1 MPSGGGGWGRN
12 RSWEEAAARKMRRNQ
27 TAVIHNLLTIK
38 RMKTKIAAVL
48 FVGAVLATGLS
59 RAQDNPATDSSAPI
73 QDNAA
78 PVAEILP
85 LVQFDDAPL
94 VDVIKTLA
102 RQASLNIIFD
112 PLVTGPGVDGQP
124 LYPPVSIRLENV
136 TAEAVLEATLR
147 NNNLQLERDPRTGI
161 SRVTVKDPAA
171 AEPLVTHIYQLKYT
185 NPSNLVAVI
194 KPTMD
199 GRSQAIPDGRTSQL
213 IVLATQNEILSI
225 SNLIEKL
232 DTATRQVLIEA
243 RILETTRNPET
254 MKGVNWAGTFA
265 AQNIYAGNNAYATAA
280 GGDTGGTAPT
290 TGDKPLN
297 PPIASGITPGLSAFL
312 QQGFV
317 HPVAYL
323 NADGARAVFSF
334 FNQDTETETLA
345 TPRAV
350 TSDNVPATLLVTR
363 AVPIFKVTQGGTQV
377 GNAVDITYTN
387 LGIILEVTP
396 RISANDQISLKVEP
410 EVSDIESVDTQVF
423 DGEEYSAN
431 IFSIR
436 KITTSVMIP
445 SGNTLVLG
453 GLLSDTTSKTQT
465 KVPILGDLPGMKY
478 IFGSKGKSRRKG
490 NLLIFVT
497 PTVVQETDFT
507 QTESDFLQTPVP
519 PDPDVADLGSFDEPW
534 DGVEP
539 YDWGKEVY

>member
-1 MPSGGGGWGRN
+1 
-12 RSWEEAAARKMRRNQ
+12 
-27 TAVIHNLLTIK
+27 
-38 RMKTKIAAVL
+38 MKTKIAAVL
-48 FVGAVLATGLS
+48 FVGAALAAGIC

-73 QDNAA
+73 QDSAA
-78 PVAEILP
+78 PMAEVLP

-112 PLVTGPGVDGQP
+112 PMVTAVAPGGETQ
-124 LYPPVSIRLENV
+124 YPPVSIRLENV
-136 TAEAVLEATLR
+136 TAEAVLEATLK

-161 SRVTVKDPAA
+161 SRVTIKDPAA
-171 AEPLVTHIYQLKYT
+171 AEPLITHIYQLRYT
-185 NPSNLVAVI
+185 NPSNLVTII
-194 KPTMD
+194 KPTME

-213 IVLATQNEILSI
+213 IVLGTQNEILSI

-254 MKGVNWAGTFA
+254 IKGVNWAGTFQ
-265 AQNIYAGNNAYATAA
+265 AQNIYAGNNMFASVEE
-280 GGDTGGTAPT
+280 GTSNIK
-290 TGDKPLN
+290 TGDDPLN
-297 PPIASGITPGLSAFL
+297 PPIASGIRPGLAAFL

-334 FNQDTETETLA
+334 FNQDSETETLA

-396 RISANDQISLKVEP
+396 RISANDQISLNVVP

-453 GLLSDTTSKTQT
+453 GLLSDRTSKTQT

-497 PTVVQETDFT
+497 PTVVQEEDFT
-507 QTESDFLQTPVP
+507 PTETDFLQTPIPV
-519 PDPDVADLGSFDEPW
+519 DPDAGGMGSFDEPW

>member
-1 MPSGGGGWGRN
+1 
-12 RSWEEAAARKMRRNQ
+12 
-27 TAVIHNLLTIK
+27 
-38 RMKTKIAAVL
+38 MKTKIAAVL
-48 FVGAVLATGLS
+48 FVGAALATGIC

-73 QDNAA
+73 QDSAA
-78 PVAEILP
+78 PVAEVLP

-102 RQASLNIIFD
+102 RQAGLNIIFD
-112 PLVTGPGVDGQP
+112 PLVTESTVEGQP
-124 LYPPVSIRLENV
+124 KYPPVSIRLENV
-136 TAEAVLEATLR
+136 TAEAVLEATLK

-161 SRVTVKDPAA
+161 SRVTIKDPAA
-171 AEPLVTHIYQLKYT
+171 AEPLLTHIYQLRYT
-185 NPSNLVAVI
+185 NPSNLVTII
-194 KPTMD
+194 KPTLD

-254 MKGVNWAGTFA
+254 MKGVNWAGTFQ
-265 AQNIYAGNNAYATAA
+265 AQNIYAGNNMYASIQD
-280 GGDTGGTAPT
+280 GGGGTGGGILQSSDDPI
-290 TGDKPLN
+290 N
-297 PPIASGITPGLSAFL
+297 PPIAQGISPGVSAFL
-312 QQGFV
+312 QQGFI

-334 FNQDTETETLA
+334 FNTDSETETLA

-396 RISANDQISLKVEP
+396 RISANDQISLRVEP

-453 GLLSDTTSKTQT
+453 GLLSDVTQKTKT

-478 IFGSKGKSRRKG
+478 IFGSTGKSRRKG

-497 PTVVQETDFT
+497 PTVVEENDFT
-507 QTESDFLQTPVP
+507 PTESDFLQTPVP
-519 PDPDVADLGSFDEPW
+519 VDPDAEDMGSFDEPW

-539 YDWGKEVY
+539 YDWGKAVY

>member
-1 MPSGGGGWGRN
+1 
-12 RSWEEAAARKMRRNQ
+12 
-27 TAVIHNLLTIK
+27 
-38 RMKTKIAAVL
+38 MKTKIAAVL
-48 FVGAVLATGLS
+48 LVGAALATGIC
-59 RAQDNPATDSSAPI
+59 RAQDNPATDSSALI
-73 QDNAA
+73 LDNTA
-78 PVAEILP
+78 PVAEVLP

-102 RQASLNIIFD
+102 RQARLNIIFD
-112 PLVTGPGVDGQP
+112 PRVTAVPAEGTQ
-124 LYPPVSIRLENV
+124 YPPVSIRLENV
-136 TAEAVLEATLR
+136 TAEAVLEATLK
-147 NNNLQLERDPRTGI
+147 NNNLQLDRDPVTGI
-161 SRVTVKDPAA
+161 SRVTIKDPAA
-171 AEPLVTHIYQLKYT
+171 AEPLITHIYQLKYT
-185 NPSNLVAVI
+185 NPSNLVTII

-213 IVLATQNEILSI
+213 IVLATQNEIRAI
-225 SNLIEKL
+225 SNLVEKL

-243 RILETTRNPET
+243 RIMETTRNPST
-254 MKGVNWAGTFA
+254 LKGVNWAGTFA
-265 AQNIYAGNNAYATAA
+265 AQNIYAGNNMFATVEQS
-280 GGDTGGTAPT
+280 GGTGGTLRS
-290 TGDKPLN
+290 GDDPIN
-297 PPIASGITPGLSAFL
+297 PPIAQGINPGLAAFL

-334 FNQDTETETLA
+334 FNSDTETETLA

-377 GNAVDITYTN
+377 GNSVDITYTN

-396 RISANDQISLKVEP
+396 RISANNQIALNVVP
-410 EVSDIESVDTQVF
+410 EVSNIDSVDTQVF

-453 GLLSDTTSKTQT
+453 GLLSDDTRKTRT

-478 IFGSKGKSRRKG
+478 IFGSEGKSRRKG

-497 PTVVQETDFT
+497 PTVVED
-507 QTESDFLQTPVP
+507 SDYTPTGSTFLQTPVP
-519 PDPDVADLGSFDEPW
+519 PDPDADDVGSFSEPW

-539 YDWGKEVY
+539 YDWGKAVY

>member
-1 MPSGGGGWGRN
+1 
-12 RSWEEAAARKMRRNQ
+12 
-27 TAVIHNLLTIK
+27 
-38 RMKTKIAAVL
+38 
-48 FVGAVLATGLS
+48 
-59 RAQDNPATDSSAPI
+59 
-73 QDNAA
+73 
-78 PVAEILP
+78 
-85 LVQFDDAPL
+85 L

-102 RQASLNIIFD
+102 RQADLNIIFD
-112 PLVTGPGVDGQP
+112 PRVTAPGGDGQSAYP
-124 LYPPVSIRLENV
+124 LVSIRLEKV
-136 TAEAVLEATLR
+136 TAEAVLEATLN
-147 NNNLQLERDPRTGI
+147 NNNLRLERDPRTGI

-171 AEPLVTHIYQLKYT
+171 AEPLQMEIFQLKYT
-185 NPSNLVAVI
+185 NPSNLVSII
-194 KPTMD
+194 KPTME

-213 IVLATQNEILSI
+213 IVLATEKEILAI
-225 SNLIEKL
+225 SNLVDKV

-243 RILETTRNPET
+243 RILETTRNPESV
-254 MKGVNWAGTFA
+254 KGINWAGTFQ
-265 AQNIYAGNNAYATAA
+265 AQNIYAGNNSYGMSQA
-280 GGDTGGTAPT
+280 GGSSGSSSSGGTEQ
-290 TGDKPLN
+290 PLN
-297 PPIASGITPGLSAFL
+297 APIASGITPGLAAFL
-312 QQGFV
+312 SSGFQ

-350 TSDNVPATLLVTR
+350 TSDNEPATLLVTR

-396 RISANDQISLKVEP
+396 RISANDQISLTVVP

-423 DGEEYSAN
+423 NGEEYSAN

-453 GLLSDTTSKTQT
+453 GLLSDTTRKSST

-478 IFGSKGKSRRKG
+478 IFGNKSKSRRKG

-497 PTVVQETDFT
+497 PTVVQDGDFT
-507 QTESDFLQTPVP
+507 PTESTFLQTPVP
-519 PDPDVADLGSFDEPW
+519 QDPDARDMGSFDEPW

-539 YDWGKEVY
+539 YDWGEPVY

>member
-1 MPSGGGGWGRN
+1 
-12 RSWEEAAARKMRRNQ
+12 
-27 TAVIHNLLTIK
+27 
-38 RMKTKIAAVL
+38 
-48 FVGAVLATGLS
+48 
-59 RAQDNPATDSSAPI
+59 
-73 QDNAA
+73 
-78 PVAEILP
+78 VAEVLP

-102 RQASLNIIFD
+102 RQAGLNMIFD
-112 PLVTGPGVDGQP
+112 PKVTAPGPSGEP
-124 LYPPVSIRLENV
+124 LYPTVSIRLEKV
-136 TAEAVLEATLR
+136 TAEAVLEATLQ
-147 NNNLQLERDPRTGI
+147 NNNLQLVRDPRTGI
-161 SRVTVKDPAA
+161 SRVTIKDPAA
-171 AEPLVTHIYQLKYT
+171 AEPLLTHIYQLKYT
-185 NPSNLVAVI
+185 NPSNLVTII

-225 SNLIEKL
+225 SNLIEQL

-254 MKGVNWAGTFA
+254 IKGVNWAGTFQ
-265 AQNIYAGNNAYATAA
+265 AQNIYAGNNAYATP
-280 GGDTGGTAPT
+280 GTIGTPDT

-297 PPIASGITPGLSAFL
+297 PPISAGITPQLSAFMT
-312 QQGFV
+312 GKFI
-317 HPVAYL
+317 HPAAYL

-334 FNQDTETETLA
+334 FNQDSETETLA

-377 GNAVDITYTN
+377 GNSVDITYTN

-396 RISANDQISLKVEP
+396 RISANDQIALSVVP
-410 EVSDIESVDTQVF
+410 EVSDIESVDEQVF
-423 DGEEYSAN
+423 DGRPYSAN

-453 GLLSDTTSKTQT
+453 GLLSDSTKKTQT

-497 PTVVQETDFT
+497 PTVVEDADFTPTETDF
-507 QTESDFLQTPVP
+507 LRTPVP
-519 PDPDVADLGSFDEPW
+519 VDPDPADMGSFDEPW

-539 YDWGKEVY
+539 YDWGKAVY

>member
-1 MPSGGGGWGRN
+1 
-12 RSWEEAAARKMRRNQ
+12 
-27 TAVIHNLLTIK
+27 
-38 RMKTKIAAVL
+38 MKTKIAVAIC
-48 FVGAVLATGLS
+48 FGATLAIGLC
-59 RAQDNPATDSSAPI
+59 RAQENPATDSSAPI
-73 QDNAA
+73 QDSPAR
-78 PVAEILP
+78 VAEVLP

-102 RQASLNIIFD
+102 RQADLNIIFD
-112 PLVTGPGVDGQP
+112 PRVTAPGSDGQSVYP
-124 LYPPVSIRLENV
+124 LVSIRLEKV
-136 TAEAVLEATLR
+136 TAEAVLEATLN
-147 NNNLQLERDPRTGI
+147 NNNLRLERDPRTGI

-171 AEPLVTHIYQLKYT
+171 AEPLQMEIFQLKYT
-185 NPSNLVAVI
+185 NPSNLVSII
-194 KPTMD
+194 KPTME

-213 IVLATQNEILSI
+213 IVLATEKEILAI
-225 SNLIEKL
+225 SNLVDKV

-243 RILETTRNPET
+243 RILETTRNPESV
-254 MKGVNWAGTFA
+254 KGINWAGTFQ
-265 AQNIYAGNNAYATAA
+265 AQNIYAGNNSFPMQTSGGSSSSSGQTPGA
-280 GGDTGGTAPT
+280 GSGAQNTV
-290 TGDKPLN
+290 
-297 PPIASGITPGLSAFL
+297 IADGITPGLQAFL
-312 QQGFV
+312 RSGFQ

-334 FNQDTETETLA
+334 FNQDSETETLA

-350 TSDNVPATLLVTR
+350 TSDNEPATLLVTR

-396 RISANDQISLKVEP
+396 RISANDQISLTVVP

-423 DGEEYSAN
+423 NGEEYSAN

-453 GLLSDTTSKTQT
+453 GLLSDTTRKSST

-478 IFGSKGKSRRKG
+478 IFGNKSKSRRKG

-497 PTVVQETDFT
+497 PTVVQEADFT
-507 QTESDFLQTPVP
+507 PTESTFLQTPVP
-519 PDPDVADLGSFDEPW
+519 QDPDARDMGSFDEPW

-539 YDWGKEVY
+539 YDWGEPVY